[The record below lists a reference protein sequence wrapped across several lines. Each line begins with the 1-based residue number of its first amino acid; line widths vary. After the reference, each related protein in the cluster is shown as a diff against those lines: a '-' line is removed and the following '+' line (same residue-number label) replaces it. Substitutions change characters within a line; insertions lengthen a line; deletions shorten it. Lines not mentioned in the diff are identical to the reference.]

1 MISKR
6 FIILDTN
13 KESLYADLLSGTV
26 KIKSNLLKDKNIK
39 FNFNLE
45 DTYKEQILLLIKKFK
60 ELCSYLDGY
69 ETLKTIEL
77 IKNKS

>member
-1 MISKR
+1 M
-6 FIILDTN
+6 ILDTN
-13 KESLYADLLSGTV
+13 KESLYADLLSGTI

-39 FNFNLE
+39 FNFNIE
-45 DTYKEQILLLIKKFK
+45 DTYKEQILLLIKNKFK

-77 IKNKS
+77 IKSKS